1 VARKTYQ
8 ECLEIPE
15 GLSVGNVIGRGG
27 SNVKKLY
34 AITKSCYIE
43 VEKKKVLIITNGQGK
58 LPQRIEKMQQILF
71 QESYY
76 ATSQCFINPRGATRY
91 NSYHFRELDGPML
104 SVCSTTMYE
113 LYGSPEQE
121 GEITDVVS
129 PADKPPAD
137 PHTSR
142 KKKKARATAS
152 KGAEPMAKPLLH
164 LNTKEDVRDC
174 LTKGLQML
182 VDEKGERKFIIQ
194 LSARLGKVMWSRFE
208 GSVYRKDYSL
218 EGLVQLL
225 SSKSSMGKNIFNP
238 IVESAGVRH
247 LRSSFSDNTSHSI
260 EVFDVK
266 GDFACGAR
274 GLEGGTRL
282 DIRLVLQRSVKGQ
295 AGLQVVMVRR
305 NEAKEIGFDVLH
317 LERQYDIRIG
327 LYNYEYVTEGEPLHA
342 VVREMV
348 GTLSFPARHLVQFK
362 PKMARWNIHVLRCK
376 RKTTFLLDDRF
387 AATVNCMSEHTF
399 DVEKGQVIE
408 LDLKMEQHTEVELHN
423 LAWECAFGRDA
434 GFSSN
439 QALSLLIER
448 GSVNTR
454 EFDLLPRPWQV
465 DHIIRDFDN
474 FWGHLEFLTDKLD
487 ELD

>member
-1 VARKTYQ
+1 
-8 ECLEIPE
+8 
-15 GLSVGNVIGRGG
+15 
-27 SNVKKLY
+27 
-34 AITKSCYIE
+34 
-43 VEKKKVLIITNGQGK
+43 
-58 LPQRIEKMQQILF
+58 
-71 QESYY
+71 
-76 ATSQCFINPRGATRY
+76 
-91 NSYHFRELDGPML
+91 
-104 SVCSTTMYE
+104 
-113 LYGSPEQE
+113 
-121 GEITDVVS
+121 
-129 PADKPPAD
+129 
-137 PHTSR
+137 
-142 KKKKARATAS
+142 
-152 KGAEPMAKPLLH
+152 
-164 LNTKEDVRDC
+164 
-174 LTKGLQML
+174 
-182 VDEKGERKFIIQ
+182 
-194 LSARLGKVMWSRFE
+194 
-208 GSVYRKDYSL
+208 
-218 EGLVQLL
+218 
-225 SSKSSMGKNIFNP
+225 MGKNIFNP